1 MMKGTFPSVRYTAVD
16 NLYSGPYSGR
26 KATKAAYV
34 EFASAEAATDFFKEV
49 KSNHSSK
56 LSIGGKELDVK
67 PARTKLNGQRNY
79 SIRQAHDLIK
89 SHPQANNKEVEFD
102 LAAAPDQGQQLCS
115 LHAGQVRHRR
125 HLQATILGP
134 LSGIGGTGRSSRFTP
149 LSQIRFNKR
158 FRPPLRG

>member
-102 LAAAPDQGQQLCS
+102 W
-115 LHAGQVRHRR
+115 
-125 HLQATILGP
+125 P
-134 LSGIGGTGRSSRFTP
+134 LRQIKVNSSVAFMHGKYDTGGTFKPPYSD
-149 LSQIRFNKR
+149 LS
-158 FRPPLRG
+158 LE

>member
-1 MMKGTFPSVRYTAVD
+1 MKGTFPSVRYTAVD

-26 KATKAAYV
+26 KATKAAFV

-102 LAAAPDQGQQLCS
+102 W
-115 LHAGQVRHRR
+115 
-125 HLQATILGP
+125 P
-134 LSGIGGTGRSSRFTP
+134 LRQIKVNSSVAFMHGKYDTGGTFKPPYSD
-149 LSQIRFNKR
+149 LS
-158 FRPPLRG
+158 LE